1 MRIGDWSSDVCSSDL
16 AESEPAD
23 AEGLAAYQP
32 VLNVASHYR
41 WEIGLAAPGGRYAD
55 GDTRFGFV
63 IAPQASDAKRSG
75 RIVPP
80 DFWAGS
86 AAPECT
92 ASGFRYAS
100 VPGNAKP
107 ETVDRKSTRLNSSH

>member
-1 MRIGDWSSDVCSSDL
+1 MIRTPPRSTRTDTLCPSRGSSDL
-16 AESEPAD
+16 
-23 AEGLAAYQP
+23 
-32 VLNVASHYR
+32 
-41 WEIGLAAPGGRYAD
+41 WEIGLAAPGSRYAD

-107 ETVDRKSTRLNSSH
+107 ETVLQRLAALR